1 MKKVLSIAGSDCSG
15 GAGIQADLKTFSAH
29 GVFGMSVIVSV
40 VAENTSRVIDIQDIT
55 PDMIEKQIDAVFED
69 IEVDAVK
76 IGMLSTPECMK
87 AVAKKLLQYK
97 PQNVVI
103 DPVMYAKNGCP
114 LMNPTAVST
123 LIDTVIPLADVLTPN
138 IPEAEKIADMQIS
151 TVSDISFVIW
161 LAFVVVLV
169 CAIDLLMARFIT
181 KPVSELNEAAR
192 NMAELNFSHPCHVES
207 HDEFGELAESLNKM
221 AENLQQAFSSL
232 EGANRKLEQDVEQK
246 KRLLAERKEL
256 VDNLSHEMKTP
267 LGVIRAYAEGLQDE
281 TDEAKRQKYSEVIIT
296 ETERM
301 SRLITT
307 LLDLSALENGA
318 TQLRPERFDFVD
330 FLETVAGR
338 LLIDTPDADFVL
350 EYELPEHPV
359 YVNTDKGRMEQVL
372 NNLIVNAK
380 RNNRPGG
387 ILRLSLLE
395 KDGLLN
401 FSIFNQGAPIPEESL
416 SKIWSK
422 FYRDKNSK
430 YSGSGLGLAI
440 VAQVL
445 SMQHLHYGAENQ
457 PGGVAFYFSLP
468 TVK

>member
-1 MKKVLSIAGSDCSG
+1 MKIKENMNIFTIRKKILLASKLIGVVLIISYVLS
-15 GAGIQADLKTFSAH
+15 T
-29 GVFGMSVIVSV
+29 
-40 VAENTSRVIDIQDIT
+40 
-55 PDMIEKQIDAVFED
+55 
-69 IEVDAVK
+69 
-76 IGMLSTPECMK
+76 
-87 AVAKKLLQYK
+87 KL
-97 PQNVVI
+97 P
-103 DPVMYAKNGCP
+103 M
-114 LMNPTAVST
+114 
-123 LIDTVIPLADVLTPN
+123 DT
-138 IPEAEKIADMQIS
+138 
-151 TVSDISFVIW
+151 DISFVIW

-359 YVNTDKGRMEQVL
+359 CLMESVDLRMDVHMALERLPQELREVTIL
-372 NNLIVNAK
+372 YFFQEVRQKEIARILGIGLPLVKYRIKRAK
-380 RNNRPGG
+380 E
-387 ILRLSLLE
+387 LLT
-395 KDGLLN
+395 
-401 FSIFNQGAPIPEESL
+401 I
-416 SKIWSK
+416 
-422 FYRDKNSK
+422 Y
-430 YSGSGLGLAI
+430 LGK
-440 VAQVL
+440 
-445 SMQHLHYGAENQ
+445 ED
-457 PGGVAFYFSLP
+457 FE
-468 TVK
+468 

>member
-1 MKKVLSIAGSDCSG
+1 MAVFRIEKTRDYTVMSNYHLRDMSLSLKAKGLLSLMLSLPENWDYTMKGLARICKDGIDSISG
-15 GAGIQADLKTFSAH
+15 GIRELEAH
-29 GVFGMSVIVSV
+29 GYLIR
-40 VAENTSRVIDIQDIT
+40 SRVRSANEQLGS
-55 PDMIEKQIDAVFED
+55 IEYTILEQ
-69 IEVDAVK
+69 
-76 IGMLSTPECMK
+76 PK
-87 AVAKKLLQYK
+87 APSPTQEK
-97 PQNVVI
+97 PIREN
-103 DPVMYAKNGCP
+103 PVQA
-114 LMNPTAVST
+114 NPS
-123 LIDTVIPLADVLTPN
+123 
-138 IPEAEKIADMQIS
+138 
-151 TVSDISFVIW
+151 
-161 LAFVVVLV
+161 
-169 CAIDLLMARFIT
+169 
-181 KPVSELNEAAR
+181 
-192 NMAELNFSHPCHVES
+192 FSHPCHVKS
-207 HDEFGELAESLNKM
+207 HDEFGQLAESLNTM
-221 AENLQQAFSSL
+221 AKNLQQAFSSL
-232 EGANRKLEQDVEQK
+232 EDANRKLEQDVEQK